1 MSIQNITNYKKIID
15 ILNNYS
21 EKQKLGNILIS
32 MVNNTKSKE
41 IIIPVLGMQGMGKS
55 TIINAI
61 LSENIL
67 PNDADE
73 TTCVPIEIKY
83 GKEEKALVHFKSSDK
98 TVTIFTKEELSEYV
112 DNIHNPAND
121 KGVSHIVLHRKL
133 DILKSG
139 VTIVD
144 LPGVGS
150 LTKENQDTTMR
161 YIKNLCTAIFVIPT
175 IPTIRRMEEIFIKSV
190 WMQFTSAIFVQN
202 NFGETKREVIE
213 AVEFNS
219 KVLKNI
225 SNSINTPYDGEI
237 KVVNAYEAI
246 CGAINNDEELR
257 QKSNINDLIYAIKD
271 TINNWENKEQE
282 NIISRVE
289 LTIASCKKQIENLIS
304 ESKLSSDELHA
315 KLQKEEDSFNSNTKE
330 LKKQVEKVDEYLYEK
345 EGYVNS
351 FAKEQSKICTE
362 NIRSNIYRIID
373 SGVVDGYQL
382 TEAFN
387 DYQEQYLSDLINN
400 FYDLSQKIK
409 FELLDQMEEFRQI
422 IELENDISIDALNFN
437 NGQAFKYEKGL
448 NIGINVAGGIGGI
461 YVGGEIG
468 LAIGSFIGGPI
479 GAVVG
484 GAVGL
489 LTGIGINIVAGSLGK
504 KTKET
509 VTSMRARETKRE
521 IDVVI
526 DEIGDTI
533 KKQIAVG
540 FDEMIANVRLT
551 LDEYIDERKKQ
562 LNDIKVKN
570 IEKLKNEHIN
580 NYEIKELEADYNYLT
595 NRENEIN
602 EIRYKGE
609 IQYSQLSC

>member
-1 MSIQNITNYKKIID
+1 MSMQNITNDKKFID

-21 EKQKLGNILIS
+21 EKQKLGNILTS
-32 MVNNTKSKE
+32 LVNNTKSKE

-55 TIINAI
+55 TLINSI

-67 PNDADE
+67 PNNADE
-73 TTCVPIEIKY
+73 TTCVPVEIKY
-83 GKEEKALVHFKSSDK
+83 GEEEKSLVHFKSSDK
-98 TVTIFTKEELSEYV
+98 TVTIFTKDELSEYV
-112 DNIHNPAND
+112 DNIHNPGND
-121 KGVSHIVLHRKL
+121 KGVSHVVLHRKL
-133 DILKSG
+133 EILNKG

-175 IPTIRRMEEIFIKSV
+175 TPTIRRTEEIFIKSV

-202 NFGETKREVIE
+202 NFGETKREVLE
-213 AVEFNS
+213 SVEFNS

-225 SNSINTPYDGEI
+225 SKSINTPYDGDI
-237 KVVNAYEAI
+237 KVVNAYDAI
-246 CGAINNDEELR
+246 CGAINNDEKLR
-257 QKSNINDLIYAIKD
+257 QKSNINDLIDAIKD
-271 TINNWENKEQE
+271 TANNWENKERE

-315 KLQKEEDSFNSNTKE
+315 KLQKEEDIFKSNTKE
-330 LKKQVEKVDEYLYEK
+330 LKKQVENIDDYLYEK
-345 EGYVNS
+345 GEYVYS

-373 SGVVDGYQL
+373 SGVVDGHQL

-387 DYQEQYLSDLINN
+387 DYQDQYLSDVINN
-400 FYDLSQKIK
+400 FYDLSQAIK
-409 FELLDQMEEFRQI
+409 FELLDQMEEFREI
-422 IELENDISIDALNFN
+422 IELENDMSIDSLNFN
-437 NGQAFKYEKGL
+437 NEQAFKYEKGL
-448 NIGINVAGGIGGI
+448 HIVIDVAGGIGGI
-461 YVGGEIG
+461 YVGGEMG
-468 LAIGSFIGGPI
+468 LAIGSVIGGPI

-489 LTGIGINIVAGSLGK
+489 LTGIGISIVASSIGK
-504 KTKET
+504 KTKKT
-509 VTSMRARETKRE
+509 VTGMRARETKRE

-533 KKQIAVG
+533 KKQITVG
-540 FDEMIANVRLT
+540 FDEMIANIRLT

-562 LNDIKVKN
+562 LNEIRVKN

-580 NYEIKELEADYNYLT
+580 NYNLQELEEDYTYLT

-602 EIRYKGE
+602 ETRYKGE
-609 IQYSQLSC
+609 IQYS